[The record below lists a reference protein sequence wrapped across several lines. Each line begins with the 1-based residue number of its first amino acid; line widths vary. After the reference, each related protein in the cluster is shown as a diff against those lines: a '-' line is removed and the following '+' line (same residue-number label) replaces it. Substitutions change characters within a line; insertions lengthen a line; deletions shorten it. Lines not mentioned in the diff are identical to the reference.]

1 MHAQLSLLPPSI
13 FQGNVGL
20 NLRSQVQNIDTLF
33 SPSHNLYLY
42 INCTFSTA
50 EQKREEKMG
59 GGKGKAEKRKRML
72 KSP

>member
-1 MHAQLSLLPPSI
+1 MHAQLSPLLSI

-59 GGKGKAEKRKRML
+59 EGGGRAKEKPRREKGC
-72 KSP
+72 